1 MLDERFEGSH
11 GSPDNHNIDAEKA
24 DRTWGMICHLSSLAG
39 FVVPF
44 GNIIAPLVIWV
55 MKKDESR
62 FVDHHGKEAI
72 NFQISVTIYTFIAA
86 ISIIVL
92 LGIVLLPAV
101 LIFDLVLTI
110 IAAIKANDGAYYR
123 YPLTIRLV

>member
-1 MLDERFEGSH
+1 
-11 GSPDNHNIDAEKA
+11 
-24 DRTWGMICHLSSLAG
+24 
-39 FVVPF
+39 
-44 GNIIAPLVIWV
+44 